1 MKKNFSSFLKLVAFT
16 ILLSTGSVF
25 AQYPA
30 IPYHPNT
37 LEPTL
42 YVAPTEAFIYN
53 DWITNVN
60 FAGINNTTAN
70 PQWRNNYSATTHA
83 SVQRG
88 QTYTL
93 SVTVN
98 SDGADFSYQDITAYI
113 DWDRDGDC
121 GGKLAEHGGT
131 GQEPAESY
139 TLGGGAG
146 HANPLTVNITIPNDA
161 ALGTTWLRVILKA
174 DGYPATDSY
183 LGYFGYGEIEEYAI
197 DVTAGNSAPTVTT
210 QAVSSIAATTATGN
224 GNITSLGTPNPTA
237 YGVCWNTTGTPT
249 TSDSKVDKGAAS
261 ATGAFAAS
269 MTSLTANTT
278 YYVRAY
284 ATNTAGTSYG
294 SDVNFTTSA
303 TVPGAPTS
311 VSAVA
316 GNAQASVSF
325 TAPASNGGSAI
336 TGYTVTSSPGGL
348 TGTGATSPISV
359 TGLTNGT
366 AYTFT
371 VTATNS
377 VGTGSA
383 STASSA
389 VTPALPLTV
398 TTQAVSSIT
407 STTAIGNGNVTSLGV
422 PNPTA
427 HGVCWNTVGT
437 PTVSD
442 SKIDIGGKSSTG
454 AFTASMTSLSENT
467 KYYVRAYATNT
478 AGTSYG
484 TEVNFTT
491 QTVPTITWDNPSDIV
506 YGTLLSATQLKAT
519 ASVPGTFTYTPA
531 LGTLL
536 NEGTVQNLK
545 VDFTPT
551 DATNYST
558 TTKTVTIDV
567 AKATPVITWSNPTG
581 ITYNTLLSAT
591 QLNATADAAGSIVY
605 SPALGT
611 KLNAGVAQNLQAN
624 FTPTDAANYNTATK
638 TVTIDVAKATPVI
651 TWSNPADINNETAL
665 SSIQLNAIADI
676 AGIFTYT
683 PAIGVKL
690 NVGNAQALKAD
701 FEPTDAVNYESAT
714 KTVYINV
721 LQATGKSEVVTN
733 KFLLFP
739 NPVINFF
746 SVSGIEGRAKISLS
760 DLNGRVILTKEISN
774 NEMISLENLS
784 RGAYIITLENSNGVS
799 STTILKK

>member
-536 NEGTVQNLK
+536 NAGTVQNLK

>member
-60 FAGINNTTAN
+60 FAGIDNTTAN

-98 SDGADFSYQDITAYI
+98 SASADFSYQDITAYI

-311 VSAVA
+311 VSATA

-536 NEGTVQNLK
+536 NAGTVQNLK

>member
-42 YVAPTEAFIYN
+42 YVAPTEAFICN

-284 ATNTAGTSYG
+284 ATNAAGTSYG
-294 SDVNFTTSA
+294 
-303 TVPGAPTS
+303 
-311 VSAVA
+311 
-316 GNAQASVSF
+316 
-325 TAPASNGGSAI
+325 
-336 TGYTVTSSPGGL
+336 
-348 TGTGATSPISV
+348 
-359 TGLTNGT
+359 
-366 AYTFT
+366 
-371 VTATNS
+371 
-377 VGTGSA
+377 
-383 STASSA
+383 
-389 VTPALPLTV
+389 
-398 TTQAVSSIT
+398 
-407 STTAIGNGNVTSLGV
+407 
-422 PNPTA
+422 
-427 HGVCWNTVGT
+427 
-437 PTVSD
+437 
-442 SKIDIGGKSSTG
+442 
-454 AFTASMTSLSENT
+454 
-467 KYYVRAYATNT
+467 
-478 AGTSYG
+478 
-484 TEVNFTT
+484 
-491 QTVPTITWDNPSDIV
+491 
-506 YGTLLSATQLKAT
+506 
-519 ASVPGTFTYTPA
+519 
-531 LGTLL
+531 
-536 NEGTVQNLK
+536 
-545 VDFTPT
+545 
-551 DATNYST
+551 
-558 TTKTVTIDV
+558 
-567 AKATPVITWSNPTG
+567 
-581 ITYNTLLSAT
+581 
-591 QLNATADAAGSIVY
+591 
-605 SPALGT
+605 
-611 KLNAGVAQNLQAN
+611 
-624 FTPTDAANYNTATK
+624 
-638 TVTIDVAKATPVI
+638 
-651 TWSNPADINNETAL
+651 
-665 SSIQLNAIADI
+665 
-676 AGIFTYT
+676 
-683 PAIGVKL
+683 
-690 NVGNAQALKAD
+690 
-701 FEPTDAVNYESAT
+701 
-714 KTVYINV
+714 
-721 LQATGKSEVVTN
+721 
-733 KFLLFP
+733 
-739 NPVINFF
+739 
-746 SVSGIEGRAKISLS
+746 
-760 DLNGRVILTKEISN
+760 
-774 NEMISLENLS
+774 
-784 RGAYIITLENSNGVS
+784 
-799 STTILKK
+799 